1 MGNPVE
7 RFLHSPL
14 QTTGRMRAQQSIERR
29 VTLGVL
35 AIALLTA
42 LTSAAIIAYFARG
55 AKTAEAS
62 STGSVADAVAAS
74 IGKGNAPQ
82 PLLDAFTASGQIR
95 SATIFGHDGRTLVS
109 SGSAG
114 GGELVCR
121 SIAGGNTL
129 CVEPAAIATSTP
141 ARAFTRDAIAAAA
154 IAIVIAILFSPALV
168 GSIRRRFRA
177 LRDGVHAATRDET
190 LSTRLPIAHGELG
203 PLTQSLN
210 ELLEQMQT
218 REVTLRRRTAELESV
233 NKDLEAFAHMVS
245 HDLRGPLGAVS
256 GFAQALEQDF
266 AEELTA
272 DARDCV
278 HWIRDGCEQMQRLI
292 DGLLQM
298 TRLTR
303 AEMQRE
309 EVDLSDMARSIAS
322 SLQRSNPDRDVDFA
336 IDDGVV
342 ANGDERLLRA
352 VLENLI
358 TNAWKF
364 TSKRPHA
371 RIEIGMRNDNGWP
384 AYFVRDNGAG
394 FDPAHAAK
402 MFRPFQRLHSTREFE
417 GTGIGLA
424 TVQKIIQKHGGRA
437 WAEGEPD
444 KGATIWFTT
453 GSSAREVM

>member
-1 MGNPVE
+1 
-7 RFLHSPL
+7 
-14 QTTGRMRAQQSIERR
+14 MRGQQSIERR
-29 VTLGVL
+29 VTVGVL
-35 AIALLTA
+35 AIGLLAALTA
-42 LTSAAIIAYFARG
+42 AAAIAFFTRGATVTEASAAG
-55 AKTAEAS
+55 N
-62 STGSVADAVAAS
+62 VADALAAS

-82 PLLDAFTASGQIR
+82 PLLDAFTAAGQIR
-95 SATIFGHDGRTLVS
+95 AATIYGHDGRALVS
-109 SGSAG
+109 SGAPS

-121 SIAGGNTL
+121 SIAAGNTL

-141 ARAFTRDAIAAAA
+141 ARALTRGAAAA
-154 IAIVIAILFSPALV
+154 AGIAIIIAILLAAALV
-168 GSIRRRFRA
+168 ASIRRPLRA

-190 LSTRLPIAHGELG
+190 LSTRLPLPRGELG
-203 PLTQSLN
+203 PLSQSLN
-210 ELLEQMQT
+210 ELLEETQT

-245 HDLRGPLGAVS
+245 HDLRGPLGGVS

-266 AEELTA
+266 AAELSA
-272 DARDCV
+272 DARECV
-278 HWIRDGCEQMQRLI
+278 HWIRDGCEQMRTLI

-322 SLQRSNPDRDVDFA
+322 SLQRSDPDRDVDFA
-336 IDDGVV
+336 IYDGVV

-394 FDPAHAAK
+394 FDPLHAAK

-453 GSSAREVM
+453 GAAGREVM

>member
-1 MGNPVE
+1 MTV
-7 RFLHSPL
+7 
-14 QTTGRMRAQQSIERR
+14 
-29 VTLGVL
+29 GVL
-35 AIALLTA
+35 AIGLLAALAAAAAISFFTRGA
-42 LTSAAIIAYFARG
+42 TVTEASAAGYA
-55 AKTAEAS
+55 
-62 STGSVADAVAAS
+62 ADALAAS
-74 IGKGNAPQ
+74 IEKGNAPQ
-82 PLLDAFTASGQIR
+82 PLLDAFTAAGQIR
-95 SATIFGHDGRTLVS
+95 AATIYGRDGRALAT
-109 SGSAG
+109 SGSLS

-121 SIAGGNTL
+121 SM
-129 CVEPAAIATSTP
+129 ATSTP
-141 ARAFTRDAIAAAA
+141 AAAFARGAIAAA
-154 IAIVIAILFSPALV
+154 VIAGIIACLLALILVA
-168 GSIRRRFRA
+168 SIRAPLRA
-177 LRDGVHAATRDET
+177 LRDAMQAAADDET
-190 LSTRLPIAHGELG
+190 LSTRLPIPRGELG
-203 PLTQSLN
+203 PLSQSLN
-210 ELLEQMQT
+210 ELLEEMQT

-266 AEELTA
+266 AAELSA
-272 DARDCV
+272 DARECV
-278 HWIRDGCEQMQRLI
+278 HWICDGCEQMQRLI

-309 EVDLSDMARSIAS
+309 EVDLSGMARSIAS

-336 IDDGVV
+336 IYDGVV

-352 VLENLI
+352 VLENLM

-371 RIEIGMRNDNGWP
+371 RIEIGMRNDNGAS

-453 GSSAREVM
+453 GAGREVM